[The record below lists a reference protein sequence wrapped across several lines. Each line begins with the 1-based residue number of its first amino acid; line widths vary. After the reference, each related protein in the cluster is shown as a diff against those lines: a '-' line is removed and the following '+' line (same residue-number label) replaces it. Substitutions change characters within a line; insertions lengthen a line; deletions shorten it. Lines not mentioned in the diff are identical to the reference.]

1 MPSWSKDGRWI
12 YFSSNRSGNYQVC
25 KVPVEEGAAVQVT
38 KQGGFEP
45 FESPDGKFVYY
56 CKGITGPGLWRV
68 PVEGGEE
75 TLVFNLKAGWGS
87 WALVKDGIYFIDWV
101 KTDAPWA
108 FAIEFFSFATHR
120 VTQVAPLGKI
130 TISLNGFAASPDGR
144 WILYTQ
150 VAPGDNDIMLV
161 ENFR

>member
-1 MPSWSKDGRWI
+1 LS
-12 YFSSNRSGNYQVC
+12 Q
-25 KVPVEEGAAVQVT
+25 
-38 KQGGFEP
+38 
-45 FESPDGKFVYY
+45 
-56 CKGITGPGLWRV
+56 L
-68 PVEGGEE
+68 
-75 TLVFNLKAGWGS
+75 

-130 TISLNGFAASPDGR
+130 TISLNGFAASPDDR

>member
-1 MPSWSKDGRWI
+1 VW
-12 YFSSNRSGNYQVC
+12 

-130 TISLNGFAASPDGR
+130 TISLNGLAASPDGR